1 MTGIETGAMRETFE
15 VLDKWTGEVIER
27 VPADDAES
35 TRAALEAAQQGF
47 SEWSGLPAH
56 RRAEVLERFADSL
69 DEKNEELATLLTRE
83 TGKILS
89 DSRGEIA
96 AAARIFR
103 GFARE
108 SLRHF
113 GDAIPLDRQPGLE
126 GDLMITK
133 HEPLGVVAAIVAF
146 NFPAELY
153 AHKVAAGLAGGN
165 AVVVK
170 PADKNPLVGNRMTRL
185 LHEAGVPENAL
196 IVLNG
201 SGSVIGSAL
210 SGSPLIRAISF
221 TGSSRVGVM
230 IAEAAARNM
239 TRTFM
244 ELSANDALLVLD
256 DADVDHAVEES
267 LNGRLL
273 ANGQV
278 CCATKRIVLHR
289 DIADEFIVRLQVR
302 LAEVGITGESP
313 APEVKVGPLISEEA
327 AAGVEAQV
335 AAALEQGAEIL
346 SGGERRGAH
355 YAPTI
360 LRVPETCGIASDE
373 EVFGPVFSVIVVE
386 DDEAAVRVSNGS
398 SYGLTGAVFS
408 RDIYRAYRIADRLEA
423 AIVSINGSNNY
434 RPDGSS
440 FGGYKQSGLGREG
453 YLSSLEEYTQVKSIV
468 LRGIRG

>member
-1 MTGIETGAMRETFE
+1 MTGIDTGAPQEMFA
-15 VLDKWTGEVIER
+15 VHDKWTGEVIAH

-35 TRAALEAAQQGF
+35 TRRALEEAQQGF
-47 SEWSGLPAH
+47 AEWSRLPAH
-56 RRAEVLERFADSL
+56 RRAAILERFADSL
-69 DEKNEELATLLTRE
+69 DEQNEEIAELLTRE
-83 TGKILS
+83 TGKIIS
-89 DSRGEIA
+89 DARAEIA

-126 GDLMITK
+126 GDLMLTK

-170 PADKNPLVGNRMTRL
+170 PADKNPLVGNRMTAL
-185 LHEAGVPENAL
+185 LHAAGVPTRAL

-201 SGSVIGSAL
+201 RGSVIGPELSA
-210 SGSPLIRAISF
+210 SPLIRAISF

-230 IAEAAARNM
+230 IAENAARNM

-256 DADVDHAVEES
+256 DADIDHAVEES

-278 CCATKRIVLHR
+278 CCATKRIVLHCS
-289 DIADEFIVRLQVR
+289 IAEAFIARLRTR
-302 LAEVGITGESP
+302 LAEVGVTGDSP
-313 APEVKVGPLISEEA
+313 APGVKVGPLISEDA

-335 AAALEQGAEIL
+335 AAALAQGAEIV
-346 SGGERRGAH
+346 SGGVRRGAH
-355 YAPTI
+355 YEPTI
-360 LRVPETCGIASDE
+360 LRVPETCDIATDD
-373 EVFGPVFSVIVVE
+373 EVFGPVFSVIVV
-386 DDEAAVRVSNGS
+386 DDDDAAVRVSNS
-398 SYGLTGAVFS
+398 SSFGLTGAVFS

-423 AIVSINGSNNY
+423 ALVSINGSNNY

-440 FGGYKQSGLGREG
+440 FGGTSRAA
-453 YLSSLEEYTQVKSIV
+453 SVARDISRRSRST
-468 LRGIRG
+468 RR